1 VNITIQDF
9 WRLLGESRLLSQA
22 QVQRLANDFAQLKHK
37 SQPTPRTLAQ
47 WLMDHR
53 AISKYQATVLL
64 AGRPGPFFY
73 GEYKVYE
80 RADKGW
86 LSGCFR
92 AVHHPTKHPVLLRFV
107 SGAVLTEAR
116 LWAAASANTSAA
128 AAIVSP
134 YLQRHFEAVDL
145 QKFKFIVSEDVR
157 GTGLDEKTAAG
168 RVRPAEACRIMR
180 LVALGLTEM
189 HSQGRVCGDL
199 RLATIVREAAPNE
212 PNIKLLYL
220 AHQQPGAID
229 FAQGGAS
236 EAIAARADYLAPE
249 LLTPGRPPDALAD
262 IYALGCTLYAL
273 LSETLPFAGGTV
285 EQKLARHLSE
295 PIKPLETFGIP
306 QPLAQ
311 LVTYLMAKNPGVR
324 YQSAAVVAEQLGM
337 FVEPAAIRIQP
348 PAEPPTLG
356 AYEAAKGSGFRLPD
370 SEDRRRQETGD
381 RRQAV
386 AAGDSSPSPSFSA
399 ASDALGAA
407 LPPPIVNV
415 SPPSR
420 ATTAAEIMR
429 RKKAQQR
436 RNMLVVAALAGLLL
450 IGGVAGAGIWW
461 SKQKPATQTAGSSST
476 GATPPTNG
484 QPSKTGSAV
493 KTEQPSTTEGI
504 ATSIGEAG
512 ASSAAAKTT
521 VVAGGVL
528 QQVVPD
534 DGKLLWA
541 SPTGGKPVTLRCV
554 PPEGQLF
561 LIMRP
566 AAMLASDEGRRVIA
580 ALGPELDAERKK
592 LEAASGLKL
601 EEIEQL
607 TITLHNNE
615 GKFPRTSFVVK
626 TKEPAT
632 AEQLLVKWGNP
643 TAIKEGS
650 ATYYTGSE
658 WAYYIPDSPEDERT
672 FAMGEARD
680 IKDVAAAAGAP
691 PAIFREI
698 ERLRRMTDD
707 QRHFSLLFYPQF
719 LFNDDGTPLFADE
732 RSKVRQP
739 LAWLLGEHVQAASAS
754 GYFGDEFYFE
764 LRMRASLDKEP
775 HALAMELKDR
785 LDKIP
790 GLLEDYFVTL
800 NPPAYWKKLAFRF
813 PAMIRELHSQMRTG
827 VDNETAMVNS
837 VLPAAA
843 AHNLVLGGELLIST
857 TPGQGV
863 ASVTPAASSGG
874 GPKTIADAM
883 QIKTSYSFDSQSLEF
898 AMRDL
903 ADDVKSN
910 LKGAPLDFEIKIIG
924 DDLKLDGITRNQ
936 SIRDFKQENQTVA
949 DILTALVRKANPVTT
964 VKDPSEADQ
973 KLVWLIGP
981 DPDNPA
987 KQVVLITTR
996 NAAKAKKYTLPSVF
1010 VAKGK

>member
-1 VNITIQDF
+1 MNITIQDF
-9 WRLLGESRLLSQA
+9 WRLLGESQLLTQA
-22 QVQRLANDFAQLKHK
+22 QLQRLSNDFVQVKHK

-80 RADKGW
+80 RLDQGW
-86 LSGCFR
+86 FAGCYR
-92 AVHHPTKHPVLLRFV
+92 AVHHSTKHPVLLRFL
-107 SGAVLTEAR
+107 SGPVLSDPR
-116 LWAAASANTSAA
+116 LWAAASASAAAA

-134 YLQRHFEAVDL
+134 YVQRHFEAVAL

-157 GTGLDEKTAAG
+157 GTGLDEKLAEG
-168 RVRPAEACRIMR
+168 RVRPAEACRMMR
-180 LVALGLTEM
+180 LVALGLVEM
-189 HSQGRVCGDL
+189 HNHGRVCGDV
-199 RLATIVREAAPNE
+199 RLATVLMESAPNE
-212 PNIKLLYL
+212 PNIKLLYA
-220 AHQQPGAID
+220 AHQQPSAID

-262 IYALGCTLYAL
+262 IYALGCTLYTL
-273 LSETLPFAGGTV
+273 LSGTLPFSGGTV

-324 YQSAAVVAEQLGM
+324 YQSASVVAEQLGM

-348 PAEPPTLG
+348 PAEPPTLKV
-356 AYEAAKGSGFRLPD
+356 YEAAKGSGFRVQGSAEVSGQERGD
-370 SEDRRRQETGD
+370 KGRQNISGGSPAFP
-381 RRQAV
+381 AV
-386 AAGDSSPSPSFSA
+386 AEGYSA
-399 ASDALGAA
+399 AI
-407 LPPPIVNV
+407 PPPIVNV
-415 SPPSR
+415 AAPSR
-420 ATTAAEIMR
+420 GATAAEILR

-450 IGGVAGAGIWW
+450 IGGVAGAGVWW
-461 SKQKPATQTAGSSST
+461 SKQKGVTQTAAAPST
-476 GATPPTNG
+476 GATPPGGAKPANTASTAKSDLQAG
-484 QPSKTGSAV
+484 AEGSAAP
-493 KTEQPSTTEGI
+493 TEND
-504 ATSIGEAG
+504 G
-512 ASSAAAKTT
+512 APLALKTT
-521 VVAGGVL
+521 TVAGGIS
-528 QQVVPD
+528 QQVVAD

-541 SPTGGKPVTLRCV
+541 SPTTGKPVTLRCV

-561 LIMRP
+561 LIVRP

-580 ALGPELDAERKK
+580 ALGPELDETRKK
-592 LEAASGLKL
+592 FEAASGLKL

-607 TITLHNNE
+607 TITLHNND

-626 TKEPAT
+626 MKEPAT
-632 AEQLLVKWGNP
+632 AEALLAKWGNP
-643 TAIKEGS
+643 SAVKEGS
-650 ATYYTGSE
+650 ASYYTGSE
-658 WAYYIPDSPEDERT
+658 WAYYIPESPEDERT

-691 PAIFREI
+691 PAVFREI

-719 LFNDDGTPLFADE
+719 LFNDDGEPLFAAE
-732 RSKVRQP
+732 RAKVRQP
-739 LAWLLGEHVQAASAS
+739 LAWLLGDHVQAASAS

-785 LDKIP
+785 LDKVP
-790 GLLEDYFVTL
+790 ALLEDYFVTL

-813 PAMIRELHSQMRTG
+813 PAMIRELHNQMRTG

-837 VLPAAA
+837 VLPGAA
-843 AHNLVLGGELLIST
+843 AHNLVLGGELLVST
-857 TPGQGV
+857 TPGQAV
-863 ASVTPAASSGG
+863 ASTGPVATSS
-874 GPKTIADAM
+874 GPKTIADALQM
-883 QIKTSYSFDSQSLEF
+883 KTSYSFAQQSLEF
-898 AMRDL
+898 AMIEL
-903 ADDVKSN
+903 QDDVRSN
-910 LKGAPLDFEIKIIG
+910 LKGAPFEFAIKIIG

-964 VKDPSEADQ
+964 VKEPSEVDQ

-981 DPDNPA
+981 DPDNPG
-987 KQVVLITTR
+987 KQAVLITTR
-996 NAAKAKKYTLPSVF
+996 NAAKTKKYTLPPVF